1 MYGARSLSDSRLIND
16 RSDPLVIKHS
26 DSGDGSEQA
35 GNYHYVY
42 VDNLGIMS
50 TNQAHVTKSLTEV
63 QELFN
68 GRSLS
73 LHPGEVLSD
82 RADVLG
88 CRLDLKERCTG
99 IKPDR
104 SLRIRKAVEGIL
116 SRGRSAGR
124 FLEVLVG
131 HFTYA
136 FLVNRPLMSTFH
148 HCYRFIRRHYDQKAK
163 LWPTVVEE
171 LEAAKTVGRLS
182 ERERFKRRAGHSAR
196 ESALELLHAEA
207 PGPLDVPEQE
217 LAEAGWETSRSFSE
231 VPAWLLDKDR
241 WDVKRSGKW
250 QFAEGI
256 YELESRAL
264 VMSLSRI
271 ACSKRGRDIRQL
283 LLVDNMAVALSFER
297 HRSKNF
303 SVLKAIRRFGSL
315 CLARNISTCIRWVPS
330 EANAADKPSR
340 HPGGLTETPAQSE
353 ASAPPDPL
361 QGGAAS
367 ARQGQAAAHAKG
379 VGRPHGNLVELY
391 LENHTL
397 RHNDAPCRRGP
408 TPAAEAV
415 QSRQREHVFFDH
427 RVRRDQGKKAER
439 TSATQAKAT
448 TPPQVPRPGYG
459 RPPSGY
465 HFPQGTS
472 SHLQGPEVLPQGGG
486 SVQGVRQAEISSD
499 QTQRADRRGPCSV
512 PEPPFLVGKPATPGE
527 TSFSQ
532 DCSMPT
538 QSLESMGAA
547 RCPGHGG
554 RSEGGVGCARAGA
567 GNRFLWRSGP
577 PWRRS
582 FGDAATSGWR
592 CLCWWPC
599 QATRGLRSSCDAQ
612 FTRWFPRF
620 GTPST
625 SGACCFR
632 PSRKGTRPRLAST
645 TRRSPWTL
653 RTSSHG
659 ALSCSR
665 P

>member
-1 MYGARSLSDSRLIND
+1 M
-16 RSDPLVIKHS
+16 
-26 DSGDGSEQA
+26 
-35 GNYHYVY
+35 
-42 VDNLGIMS
+42 
-50 TNQAHVTKSLTEV
+50 
-63 QELFN
+63 
-68 GRSLS
+68 
-73 LHPGEVLSD
+73 
-82 RADVLG
+82 
-88 CRLDLKERCTG
+88 
-99 IKPDR
+99 
-104 SLRIRKAVEGIL
+104 
-116 SRGRSAGR
+116 
-124 FLEVLVG
+124 
-131 HFTYA
+131 
-136 FLVNRPLMSTFH
+136 
-148 HCYRFIRRHYDQKAK
+148 
-163 LWPTVVEE
+163 
-171 LEAAKTVGRLS
+171 KTVGHLS

-512 PEPPFLVGKPATPGE
+512 PEPPFLVGKPATPGRQASRRTAPCLPRVWKVWEPQGAPDMAGAQRVASAVPGPEQE
-527 TSFSQ
+527 TVSSGGLGRRGVGASETRLRQ
-532 DCSMPT
+532 D
-538 QSLESMGAA
+538 
-547 RCPGHGG
+547 
-554 RSEGGVGCARAGA
+554 GGVCAGGPVKLLEAFGAPAMHSLLAGSPASEHPQRVELAAFARAGRA
-567 GNRFLWRSGP
+567 PVQDWRVRHVAHLGLSVPQAMGPCRVPGLKEAARLHAVMGFQLRRVRQGVQTGCRSLAPRPRAVAVPDAALRTQHRSRPQPSLTARSAAQRNLEKPKVSPAIREVSQTRSRILGAAPTPPSSLSAMRRTSRGCYPRQMDSTGASLTAKHRTRYHLDLFSGKGGVSKAL
-577 PWRRS
+577 RRLGFRS
-582 FGDAATSGWR
+582 FEFDTI
-592 CLCWWPC
+592 
-599 QATRGLRSSCDAQ
+599 
-612 FTRWFPRF
+612 
-620 GTPST
+620 
-625 SGACCFR
+625 
-632 PSRKGTRPRLAST
+632 
-645 TRRSPWTL
+645 
-653 RTSSHG
+653 HG
-659 ALSCSR
+659 ADYDLSIKIS